1 MEKEISDMK
10 HKFRCISNYINGDC
24 NTILIAVLS
33 DSWYFKVKSK
43 YNFSGMSERFRHF
56 RDTFHVL
63 SFGVY
68 ALGYY

>member
-33 DSWYFKVKSK
+33 DS
-43 YNFSGMSERFRHF
+43 
-56 RDTFHVL
+56 
-63 SFGVY
+63 
-68 ALGYY
+68 